1 MARLF
6 SLLGRARS
14 RNSAPLR
21 ISGHVKWFQEGP
33 GYGVIK
39 VDFPSMLEG
48 EKEVFVHTTQIA
60 DIAPLLRDEPVEFEA
75 TETADGFEAR
85 KVVRLEER
93 HNGVVKEWLDD
104 KHSGSIQAEHGER
117 LSVHENDIVVEGPA
131 YLEAGEQVDFAAKRT
146 DKGLQAIRVRARQ
159 SRYALERFAETERLH
174 HGPLIE
180 DLAEMA
186 QTEDWSALRDR
197 SKRKHPILFDYVL
210 QTLGRVVE
218 QHKLREGV
226 TVDGMPFVCANTG
239 LLTEQQ
245 EEILAYFDASKRKR
259 HAKNWALQE
268 FVRSSDR
275 RLTGIVPPPD
285 IATYFND
292 PSELLFDARKELRY
306 NLDRLVEDNL
316 HRFPESLRASV
327 PRLQQIVEA
336 AINTAKKR
344 VRRSYK
350 TAVPQFYRGRI
361 QLLLP
366 LALEDP
372 TLADLA
378 LVVTREK
385 DAYTASTVLRMDCA
399 YANARVIARPDR
411 EWLKP

>member
-21 ISGHVKWFQEGP
+21 ISGHVKWFQADA

-48 EKEVFVHTTQIA
+48 EDEVFVHTTQIA
-60 DIAPLLRDEPVEFEA
+60 DIAPLFRDEPVEFEA
-75 TETADGFEAR
+75 TQTADGFEAR
-85 KVVRLEER
+85 NVVRLEER
-93 HNGVVKEWLDD
+93 YDGIVKDWLDD
-104 KHSGSIQAEHGER
+104 RHFGSIEAELGGR
-117 LSVHENDIVVEGPA
+117 LSVHENDIVAEGPA
-131 YLEAGEQVDFAAKRT
+131 YLEAGEQVDFATKRT
-146 DKGLQAIRVRARQ
+146 EKGLQAIRVRVRQ

-180 DLAEMA
+180 ELAEMA
-186 QTEDWSALRDR
+186 EAEDWSALRDR
-197 SKRKHPILFDYVL
+197 SKRKHPVLFDYVL

-226 TVDGMPFVCANTG
+226 TVEGTPFVCANTG
-239 LLTEQQ
+239 LVTNQQ
-245 EEILAYFDASKRKR
+245 DEILAFFEPSKRKR
-259 HAKNWALQE
+259 LTQKWALQA
-268 FVRSSDR
+268 FARASDR
-275 RLTGIVPPPD
+275 RLASIVPPPD
-285 IATYFND
+285 IASYFND
-292 PSELLFDARKELRY
+292 PSELIFDTRKELRY
-306 NLDRLVEDNL
+306 NLERLVEDNV
-316 HRFPESLRASV
+316 HRFPESLRGDL
-327 PRLQQIVEA
+327 PRLRQIVEA

-344 VRRSYK
+344 VRRTYK
-350 TAVPQFYRGRI
+350 TAVPQFYRGKI

-378 LVVTREK
+378 LVMTREK
-385 DAYTASTVLRMDCA
+385 DAYAATTVLRMDRA
-399 YANARVIARPDR
+399 YANARLIARPDR

>member
-1 MARLF
+1 
-6 SLLGRARS
+6 
-14 RNSAPLR
+14 
-21 ISGHVKWFQEGP
+21 
-33 GYGVIK
+33 
-39 VDFPSMLEG
+39 
-48 EKEVFVHTTQIA
+48 
-60 DIAPLLRDEPVEFEA
+60 
-75 TETADGFEAR
+75 
-85 KVVRLEER
+85 
-93 HNGVVKEWLDD
+93 
-104 KHSGSIQAEHGER
+104 
-117 LSVHENDIVVEGPA
+117 
-131 YLEAGEQVDFAAKRT
+131 
-146 DKGLQAIRVRARQ
+146 LQAIRVRVRQ

-399 YANARVIARPDR
+399 YANARLIARPDR